1 MDFFK
6 GLFVLIF
13 VELFLD
19 TLCYPAGRPIAQL
32 LFPKIKIDERDR
44 RGKHYRK
51 HGKWRGF
58 TYIKNGERYFHY
70 RGIEVVG
77 AIAMT
82 SVVVFAII
90 FWHELLAIGQTTITS
105 Q

>member
-6 GLFVLIF
+6 DLFVLIV
-13 VELFLD
+13 VELFFE
-19 TLCYPAGRPIAQL
+19 TLCYPVGRAIAQL
-32 LFPKIKIDERDR
+32 LLPKIKIDERDR

-58 TYIKNGERYFHY
+58 TYIKSGERYFHY

-77 AIAMT
+77 A
-82 SVVVFAII
+82 VVIISAAVFAII
-90 FWHELLAIGQTTITS
+90 FWHEWLVIDQATITS